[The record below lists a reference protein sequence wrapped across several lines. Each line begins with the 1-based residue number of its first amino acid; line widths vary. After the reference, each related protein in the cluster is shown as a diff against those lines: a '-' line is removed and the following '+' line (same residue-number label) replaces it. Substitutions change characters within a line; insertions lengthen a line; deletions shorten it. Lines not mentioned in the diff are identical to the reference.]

1 MPTTM
6 GASAVRLVMLVVPS
20 LVTIGAL
27 SATATVALT
36 LQERTVRTAATERVL
51 EVASSLAELPEV
63 REAVATVREAGAP
76 DDLADAA
83 ELAPA
88 TAVLQPIAKLVGQ
101 AAGVYYVVITDDE
114 GVRITHPF
122 ASERGVQVETANASV
137 LAGETF
143 VGTEVGASGPSL
155 RAKVPVRDVSG
166 VPIGMVAVGVLESQI
181 ASELDEA
188 LSALRPWA
196 IGALVVATLAGS
208 VVTAVVERRF
218 RRLDV
223 IAAEHAQM
231 RRTTAALREQA
242 HEFRTRLHVIHG
254 LVSRGRGPEALGY
267 IEGIVPLRRAE
278 GEFEARDEERHDRPI
293 AAATMRAV
301 RTELFDLG
309 VRARFDLDLDSDF
322 DFDEGLVSIVTNLCR
337 NAAEAGATLVACALR
352 SEGERVVGSVED
364 DGPGVDPSVAGRI
377 FAPGFSSK
385 RDASGFGRGLGLD
398 VVRRIVTARGGS
410 IEVGASPLGGAWFT
424 FDLAVTR

>member
-1 MPTTM
+1 MPIRM
-6 GASAVRLVMLVVPS
+6 RPSAVRLVMLVAPS
-20 LVTIGAL
+20 VITIAAL
-27 SATATVALT
+27 SATAGVALA
-36 LQERTVRTAATERVL
+36 LQERTIRAATTERVL

-63 REAVATVREAGAP
+63 RDAVATAGAAGTP
-76 DDLADAA
+76 DDLADASD
-83 ELAPA
+83 LAGA
-88 TAVLQPIAKLVGQ
+88 TAVLQPIARLVGE

-114 GVRITHPF
+114 GVRITHPL

-155 RAKVPVRDVSG
+155 RAKVPVRDASG
-166 VPIGMVAVGVLESQI
+166 EPIGMVAVGVLESQI

-231 RRTTAALREQA
+231 RRTTAALREQS
-242 HEFRTRLHVIHG
+242 HEFRTRLHVIYG
-254 LVSRGRGPEALGY
+254 LVSRGQGPEALGY
-267 IEGIVPLRRAE
+267 IEEIVPVRRAE
-278 GEFEARDEERHDRPI
+278 GEFEARDDERDDRPI

-301 RTELFDLG
+301 RAELLDLG
-309 VRARFDLDLDSDF
+309 AQARFDLDLAADL
-322 DFDEGLVSIVTNLCR
+322 DEGLVSIVTNLCR
-337 NAAEAGATLVACALR
+337 NAAEAGATVVACALR
-352 SEGERVVGSVED
+352 TEGERVIGSVED
-364 DGPGVDPSVAGRI
+364 DGPGVDPSIAGRI
-377 FAPGFSSK
+377 FSPGFSSK
-385 RDASGFGRGLGLD
+385 HDASGFGRGLGLD

-410 IEVGASPLGGAWFT
+410 IEVGASSLGGARFA
-424 FDLAVTR
+424 FDLAVVP